1 MKFGKW
7 LRHVAAAAVAGC
19 MMLSVSMPALA
30 QTWDITGKGPDVSWL
45 RIYRK
50 ADGKQY
56 VGWGGDES
64 DTDVQDDDPVITGK
78 SRGGGTNKP

>member
-30 QTWDITGKGPDVSWL
+30 QTWDIAGKGSDVSWL

-56 VGWGGDES
+56 VGWGWGES
-64 DTDVQDDDPVITGK
+64 KTDVPDDAPVITGK
-78 SRGGGTNKP
+78 SRERGYK